1 MLYPIVHPFCVV
13 REEDIRR
20 HRRELDEL
28 IERRH
33 PAIWKLCK

>member
-1 MLYPIVHPFCVV
+1 MIHPIVHPFCMTDDQWL
-13 REEDIRR
+13 RL

-33 PAIWKLCK
+33 PAIWKLCR